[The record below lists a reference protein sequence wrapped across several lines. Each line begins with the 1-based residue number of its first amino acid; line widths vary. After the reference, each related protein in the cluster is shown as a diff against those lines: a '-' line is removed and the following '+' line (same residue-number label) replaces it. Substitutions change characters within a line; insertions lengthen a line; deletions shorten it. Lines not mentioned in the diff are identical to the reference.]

1 MIKMP
6 WIDRNRC
13 TGCGLCVD
21 NCPAEAISIAGNL
34 AVLDMENCIRCGSC
48 HEICPT
54 KSIHHDSELTDGEV
68 EANLQEAI
76 QHAQSCA
83 DLKGNTL
90 ESLASLERHIK
101 HYKRQKL
108 VAEKTLERL
117 QQILA
122 FQSKEYREK
131 TASE

>member
-1 MIKMP
+1 MP

-13 TGCGLCVD
+13 TGCVVCVD

-34 AVLDMENCIRCGSC
+34 AVLDMGACIRCGTC
-48 HEICPT
+48 HEVCPT
-54 KSIHHDSELTDGEV
+54 ESIRHDSELTDGEV
-68 EANLQEAI
+68 KANLQEAI
-76 QHAQSCA
+76 QHAKSCA
-83 DLKGNTL
+83 DLKGTPL

-117 QQILA
+117 QHVLASQIE
-122 FQSKEYREK
+122 EYRER
-131 TASE
+131 TASDSYS